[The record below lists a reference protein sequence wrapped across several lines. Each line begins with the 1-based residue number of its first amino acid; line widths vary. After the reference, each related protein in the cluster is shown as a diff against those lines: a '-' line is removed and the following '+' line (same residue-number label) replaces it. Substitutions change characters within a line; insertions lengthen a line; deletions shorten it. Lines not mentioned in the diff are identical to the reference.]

1 MRVYSLW
8 VQSYDFF
15 LTYAN
20 FLEKKNQNGPIF
32 ALGLF
37 LLSAEG
43 LEAEGGLSGMLE
55 RNEQSIVFHS
65 DSMQKTNSAISV
77 VLCEVKK
84 KYSFFHFS
92 CKRLG
97 HVKTFH

>member
-1 MRVYSLW
+1 VGAKLRL
-8 VQSYDFF
+8 FF
-15 LTYAN
+15 DICK
-20 FLEKKNQNGPIF
+20 FFRKKIQNGPIF

-37 LLSAEG
+37 LMSAEG
-43 LEAEGGLSGMLE
+43 LETGGGLSGMLE

-84 KYSFFHFS
+84 KYSFFYFS

>member
-1 MRVYSLW
+1 M
-8 VQSYDFF
+8 
-15 LTYAN
+15 
-20 FLEKKNQNGPIF
+20 
-32 ALGLF
+32 
-37 LLSAEG
+37 SAEG
-43 LEAEGGLSGMLE
+43 LEAEGGLFGMLE